1 MWKMKDQRH
10 IFLLTY
16 MVALAAPLSLAFNI
30 DATNPD
36 VYAGEKKDFF
46 GYKVLQFMSGTNK
59 GIIVTAP
66 LQLNGSGG
74 VCRPDQNQSTQCFN
88 AEDITVKNKT
98 LPVKLLGLS
107 IAADSTSSQFIVCS
121 PSVAHECNENSYLNS
136 VCYKMTHSLQTISSF
151 TPAFQECTKKT
162 VDLVFLFDGSGS
174 MTGAEFNKNKDF
186 IVDIMDSLKNTSI
199 KFSAVQFS
207 SNHRTVFDFNNYQ
220 DGSALGKLMN
230 EPHME
235 ALTNTHGALEFVMK
249 NILENPAAGASPD
262 AIKVLVIITDG
273 DPSDRDYGIIEEY
286 DDKQIIRFVIGVKDA
301 KLDKFT
307 AIASKPADQ
316 YAFKIE
322 NYNGL
327 KGILEKF
334 QKRIFKMEG
343 SSVARGGDLTDE
355 MAQSGF
361 SAVFYNNTLILG
373 SVGSKSWGGSLQEF
387 HEGKE
392 TKIEDPPMKKD
403 SYMGY
408 SISVGKRDTAS
419 LYFAGAPRFEHTG
432 QVVLFRRDGGNWAAA
447 QTLNGTQIGSYFGA
461 ELCSVDID
469 SDGNT
474 DFLLVGAPLFY
485 QPHEKKEG
493 RIYVYILSEKMQLEI
508 VLNVTA
514 PSMGR
519 FGTTI
524 SSLADLNGDEL
535 RDVAV
540 GAPLEDD
547 NRGAVYIY
555 LGDRH
560 NGIRSTFSQR
570 IMGQEI
576 RPEMRFFGQAIDG
589 DIDLGEDGL
598 PDILIGSQGMAV
610 VLRSRPVFNVTAHL
624 SFLPE
629 EISTEKINCVDKTDE
644 KLPMG
649 TLKVCFEMVESTK
662 SKADV
667 MSSGLNISYMLN
679 VDPVRQTY
687 RGFFGNDKTA
697 RSLTSTCNLTANE
710 TCFKLPV
717 NMPKCLK
724 DTFSPISIKF
734 NFSQVDSESASAALN
749 VDSRRSDT
757 VEVPFEKQCA
767 KNDSCVA
774 ELEVDFNFT
783 TPTLLVAEDNYFNV
797 TVKLSNYGD
806 DSYNTSLTMY
816 YPPGLSFSRMTIT
829 EATRPTLHSCHDLE
843 GVLDKT
849 VCGVSL
855 PVYRSRSAATFI
867 TSFYIMTEYEW
878 NDTIVMTVTGR
889 SDNANITENNTLTKS
904 IPVQFEIKMGLT
916 VREGTTTYLNF
927 TAEEAAPKKME
938 IIYKIDNPS
947 FKAFPVNVSL
957 FFPTQLEHNFE
968 LKDYQVSVQQNKTQ
982 CRITDLKADHCSA
995 DLHWKIIACD
1005 TFILDKASTTEFT
1018 LSGDAHFM
1026 DLKKH
1031 AENIALLKR
1040 YTGDSG
1046 EVKFKSFIGVEFDR
1060 RHYVLDSRKQER
1072 KDGFM
1077 ETSHKTCSWKDN
1089 DPTMKWS
1096 EVRVEFIII
1105 PNQLLIILT
1114 GVGLGLL
1121 FLIITTIIMCKLGCF
1136 KRKTF
1141 YEEEETDAV
1150 LQADTPYEFAFDPIV
1165 VSQLETEVKSDQPE
1179 EKSLL
1184 VDDEA
1189 NVSIAAAD
1197 EEEGPEYTKVI

>member
-1 MWKMKDQRH
+1 MWKMRDQLH

-16 MVALAAPLSLAFNI
+16 MVALVTPLSLAFNI

-46 GYKVLQFMSGTNK
+46 GYKVLQFTSGTDK

-74 VCRPDQNQSTQCFN
+74 VCRPYKNQSTQCFN
-88 AEDITVKNKT
+88 AEDITVKHET

-107 IAADSTSSQFIVCS
+107 ITADSTSSQFIVCS
-121 PSVAHECNENSYLNS
+121 LSEAHECNDNSYLNS
-136 VCYKMTHSLQTISSF
+136 VCYNMTYSLQTTSNF

-162 VDLVFLFDGSGS
+162 VDLVFLVDGSDS
-174 MTGAEFNKNKDF
+174 MTDDEFNKAKVF
-186 IVDIMDSLKNTSI
+186 IVDIMNSLKNTLI

-207 SNHRTVFDFNNYQ
+207 SYQRTVFDFNDYQ
-220 DGSALGKLMN
+220 DGKALDKLMK
-230 EPHME
+230 EPYME
-235 ALTNTHGALEFVMK
+235 DLTNTHGALEFVMK
-249 NILENPAAGASPD
+249 NTLENRAAGASPD

-273 DPSDRDYGIIEEY
+273 DPSDTNNGIIEKY
-286 DDKQIIRFVIGVKDA
+286 DEKQIIRFVIGVKEA
-301 KLDKFT
+301 TLEKFT
-307 AIASKPADQ
+307 AIASKPTDL

-322 NYNGL
+322 DYNGL
-327 KGILEKF
+327 KGIKENF

-343 SSVARGGDLTDE
+343 SSVARGGDLTEE

-373 SVGSKSWGGSLQEF
+373 SVGSKSWGGSLREI

-392 TKIEDPPMKKD
+392 TQIEDPPMKKD

-408 SISVGKRDTAS
+408 SISVGKRDNAS

-432 QVVLFRRDGGNWAAA
+432 QVLLFRRDGGNWAAA

-493 RIYVYILSEKMQLEI
+493 RIYVYILSEKMQLET

-547 NRGAVYIY
+547 NRGAVFIY
-555 LGDRH
+555 LGDRR
-560 NGIRSTFSQR
+560 NGIRSNFSQR
-570 IMGQEI
+570 IMGQKI

-589 DIDLGEDGL
+589 RIDLGEDGL

-610 VLRSRPVFNVTAHL
+610 VLRSRPVFNMTAHL
-624 SFLPE
+624 SFLPK
-629 EISTEKINCVDKTDE
+629 EISTEKINCVDKTDGD
-644 KLPMG
+644 LPMG
-649 TLKVCFEMVESTK
+649 TLHVCFEMVESTK

-679 VDPVRQTY
+679 VDPVRQTH
-687 RGFFGNDKTA
+687 RGFFGKDKKA

-724 DTFSPISIKF
+724 DAFSPISIKF
-734 NFSQVDSESASAALN
+734 NFSQVDSESASAVVN
-749 VDSRRSDT
+749 VDSRRSAT
-757 VEVPFEKQCA
+757 VEVPFEKRCA
-767 KNDSCVA
+767 KNDNCVA

-783 TPTLLVAEDNYFNV
+783 TPALLTAEDSYFNV

-806 DSYNTSLTMY
+806 DSFNTSLTMH

-867 TSFYIMTEYEW
+867 TTFHIMPEYEW
-878 NDTIVMTVTGR
+878 NDTNVMTITGR
-889 SDNANITENNTLTKS
+889 SDNANITKNNSPSKS

-916 VREGTTTYLNF
+916 VGGGTTTYLNF
-927 TAEEAAPKKME
+927 RAEEASPKKIE
-938 IIYKIDNPS
+938 IIYKIENPG
-947 FKAFPVNVSL
+947 FKAFLVNVSL
-957 FFPTQLEHNFE
+957 LFPTQLEHNFE
-968 LKDYQVSVQQNKTQ
+968 MKDYQVSVQQNKTQ
-982 CRITDLKADHCSA
+982 CGIPDLKADHCSPGE
-995 DLHWKIIACD
+995 LWKIIACD
-1005 TFILDKASTTEFT
+1005 TFILDKESSTEFT
-1018 LSGDAHFM
+1018 LSGEAHFR

-1031 AENIALLKR
+1031 AENIAFLKR
-1040 YTGDSG
+1040 YTGESV
-1046 EVKFKSFIGVEFDR
+1046 EVKFKSSISVEFDR
-1060 RHYVLDSRKQER
+1060 RQYVLVSRKQER
-1072 KDGFM
+1072 KDGFK
-1077 ETSHKTCSWKDN
+1077 ETSHKTCSGKDN

-1096 EVRVEFIII
+1096 EVRVEFIIL
-1105 PNQLLIILT
+1105 PNRLLSIFT

-1121 FLIITTIIMCKLGCF
+1121 FLIITTLIMWKLCCF

-1141 YEEEETDAV
+1141 YEEEETDVV
-1150 LQADTPYEFAFDPIV
+1150 LLAYTPKESAFDPIV
-1165 VSQLETEVKSDQPE
+1165 LSTTIQS
-1179 EKSLL
+1179 
-1184 VDDEA
+1184 
-1189 NVSIAAAD
+1189 
-1197 EEEGPEYTKVI
+1197 

>member
-88 AEDITVKNKT
+88 AEDITVKNET
-98 LPVKLLGLS
+98 LPVKLLGMS

-151 TPAFQECTKKT
+151 TPAFQECTNKT
-162 VDLVFLFDGSGS
+162 VDLRFFFDGSGS
-174 MTGAEFNKNKDF
+174 
-186 IVDIMDSLKNTSI
+186 
-199 KFSAVQFS
+199 FSAVQFS

-286 DDKQIIRFVIGVKDA
+286 NDKQIIRFVIGV
-301 KLDKFT
+301 
-307 AIASKPADQ
+307 SC
-316 YAFKIE
+316 
-322 NYNGL
+322 
-327 KGILEKF
+327 
-334 QKRIFKMEG
+334 
-343 SSVARGGDLTDE
+343 DL
-355 MAQSGF
+355 M
-361 SAVFYNNTLILG
+361 FY
-373 SVGSKSWGGSLQEF
+373 
-387 HEGKE
+387 
-392 TKIEDPPMKKD
+392 
-403 SYMGY
+403 Y
-408 SISVGKRDTAS
+408 S
-419 LYFAGAPRFEHTG
+419 
-432 QVVLFRRDGGNWAAA
+432 VLFILLVHLFSCPVFILSYCSSLSLLYSNTCRFFKNVLASACLD
-447 QTLNGTQIGSYFGA
+447 TLHLYAPHFQIGSYFGA

-560 NGIRSTFSQR
+560 NGIRSTFSQ
-570 IMGQEI
+570 
-576 RPEMRFFGQAIDG
+576 
-589 DIDLGEDGL
+589 
-598 PDILIGSQGMAV
+598 V
-610 VLRSRPVFNVTAHL
+610 N
-624 SFLPE
+624 
-629 EISTEKINCVDKTDE
+629 
-644 KLPMG
+644 
-649 TLKVCFEMVESTK
+649 
-662 SKADV
+662 V

-710 TCFKLPV
+710 TCFEHPV

-757 VEVPFEKQCA
+757 VE
-767 KNDSCVA
+767 
-774 ELEVDFNFT
+774 
-783 TPTLLVAEDNYFNV
+783 
-797 TVKLSNYGD
+797 G
-806 DSYNTSLTMY
+806 
-816 YPPGLSFSRMTIT
+816 
-829 EATRPTLHSCHDLE
+829 
-843 GVLDKT
+843 
-849 VCGVSL
+849 
-855 PVYRSRSAATFI
+855 
-867 TSFYIMTEYEW
+867 
-878 NDTIVMTVTGR
+878 
-889 SDNANITENNTLTKS
+889 
-904 IPVQFEIKMGLT
+904 
-916 VREGTTTYLNF
+916 
-927 TAEEAAPKKME
+927 
-938 IIYKIDNPS
+938 
-947 FKAFPVNVSL
+947 
-957 FFPTQLEHNFE
+957 
-968 LKDYQVSVQQNKTQ
+968 YQ
-982 CRITDLKADHCSA
+982 D
-995 DLHWKIIACD
+995 
-1005 TFILDKASTTEFT
+1005 
-1018 LSGDAHFM
+1018 
-1026 DLKKH
+1026 
-1031 AENIALLKR
+1031 
-1040 YTGDSG
+1040 
-1046 EVKFKSFIGVEFDR
+1046 
-1060 RHYVLDSRKQER
+1060 
-1072 KDGFM
+1072 
-1077 ETSHKTCSWKDN
+1077 
-1089 DPTMKWS
+1089 
-1096 EVRVEFIII
+1096 
-1105 PNQLLIILT
+1105 
-1114 GVGLGLL
+1114 
-1121 FLIITTIIMCKLGCF
+1121 
-1136 KRKTF
+1136 
-1141 YEEEETDAV
+1141 
-1150 LQADTPYEFAFDPIV
+1150 
-1165 VSQLETEVKSDQPE
+1165 
-1179 EKSLL
+1179 
-1184 VDDEA
+1184 
-1189 NVSIAAAD
+1189 
-1197 EEEGPEYTKVI
+1197 

>member
-1 MWKMKDQRH
+1 MRDQRH

-46 GYKVLQFMSGTNK
+46 GYKVLQFTSGTDK

-74 VCRPDQNQSTQCFN
+74 VCRPYKNRSTQCFN
-88 AEDITVKNKT
+88 AEDITVKDET

-107 IAADSTSSQFIVCS
+107 IATDSTSSQFTVCS
-121 PSVAHECNENSYLNS
+121 PSVAHECNENSYLNT
-136 VCYKMTHSLQTISSF
+136 VCYKMTYSLQTISSF

-162 VDLVFLFDGSGS
+162 VDLVFLVDGSGS
-174 MTGAEFNKNKDF
+174 MTGTEFRKSKDF
-186 IVDIMDSLKNTSI
+186 IVDIMASLKNTSI

-207 SNHRTVFDFNNYQ
+207 SKHRTVFDFNDYQ
-220 DGSALGKLMN
+220 DGSALEKLMK

-235 ALTNTHGALEFVMK
+235 DQTNTHGALEFVMI
-249 NILENPAAGASPD
+249 NIFENLTAGASPD
-262 AIKVLVIITDG
+262 AIKVLVMITDG
-273 DPSDRDYGIIEEY
+273 NPSDRDKGIIKKY
-286 DDKQIIRFVIGVKDA
+286 DEKQIIRFVIGVKDFS
-301 KLDKFT
+301 LERFT
-307 AIASKPADQ
+307 AIASKPAED
-316 YAFKIE
+316 YVFPIE

-327 KGILEKF
+327 EGILEKF

-343 SSVARGGDLTDE
+343 GDLKEE

-373 SVGSKSWGGSLQEF
+373 SVGSKSWGGSLREI

-392 TKIEDPPMKKD
+392 TQIEDPLMKKD

-408 SISVGKRDTAS
+408 SISVGKRDNAS

-432 QVVLFRRDGGNWAAA
+432 QVLLFRRDGGNWTAA
-447 QTLNGTQIGSYFGA
+447 QSLNGTQIGSYFGA

-493 RIYVYILSEKMQLEI
+493 RIYVYILSEEMQLEI

-514 PSMGR
+514 SMGR

-555 LGDRH
+555 LGDRR
-560 NGIRSTFSQR
+560 NGIRSNFSQR
-570 IMGQEI
+570 IMGQGI

-589 DIDLGEDGL
+589 RIDLGEDGL

-624 SFLPE
+624 SFLPK
-629 EISTEKINCVDKTDE
+629 EISTEEINCVDQTDE
-644 KLPMG
+644 SVPMG
-649 TLKVCFEMVESTK
+649 ILKVCFEMVENTK
-662 SKADV
+662 SNADV

-687 RGFFGNDKTA
+687 RGFFGNDKKA

-710 TCFKLPV
+710 TCFQYPV

-724 DTFSPISIKF
+724 DTFSPITIKF
-734 NFSQVDSESASAALN
+734 NFSQVDIESASAVLN
-749 VDSRRSDT
+749 VDSSRSASVEATFITTFLIMPEYEWNDT
-757 VEVPFEKQCA
+757 IVMTVTEKRFPLKSNVQ
-767 KNDSCVA
+767 KNDNCVA
-774 ELEVDFNFT
+774 ELEVDFNFM
-783 TPTLLVAEDNYFNV
+783 TPALLVAEDSYFNV
-797 TVKLSNYGD
+797 SVKLSNYGD
-806 DSYNTSLTMY
+806 DSYNTSLTMHY
-816 YPPGLSFSRMTIT
+816 LPGLSFSRMIIT
-829 EATRPTLHSCHDLE
+829 EATRPTLHSCHDLD

-849 VCGVSL
+849 VCGVGL

-867 TSFYIMTEYEW
+867 TTFLIMPEYEW

-889 SDNANITENNTLTKS
+889 SDNANITESNTLTKS
-904 IPVQFEIKMGLT
+904 IPLQFEIKMGLT
-916 VREGTTTYLNF
+916 VKEGTTTYLNF

-938 IIYKIDNPS
+938 IIYQIYNPG

-968 LKDYQVSVQQNKTQ
+968 MKDYQVFVQQNKTQ
-982 CRITDLKADHCSA
+982 CRIPDLKADHCSPEE
-995 DLHWKIIACD
+995 HHKIIACD
-1005 TFILDKASTTEFT
+1005 TFILDKESSTEFT
-1018 LSGDAHFM
+1018 LSGEAHFR
-1026 DLKKH
+1026 DLEKH
-1031 AENIALLKR
+1031 AENNAFLKR

-1046 EVKFKSFIGVEFDR
+1046 EVKFKSSIGVEFDG
-1060 RHYVLDSRKQER
+1060 RHYVLVSRKQER

-1077 ETSHKTCSWKDN
+1077 ETSHKSCSWKDN

-1096 EVRVEFIII
+1096 EVLVEFIIL
-1105 PNQLLIILT
+1105 PNRLLSIFT

-1141 YEEEETDAV
+1141 YEEEETDVV
-1150 LQADTPYEFAFDPIV
+1150 LLAYTPKESAFDPIV
-1165 VSQLETEVKSDQPE
+1165 PSATIQS
-1179 EKSLL
+1179 
-1184 VDDEA
+1184 
-1189 NVSIAAAD
+1189 
-1197 EEEGPEYTKVI
+1197 